1 MGEFPEESLEKDSGC
16 VDILPLKADR
26 LSSVDFLDELLDGG
40 GAGGSPR
47 GTDKC

>member
-1 MGEFPEESLEKDSGC
+1 MGEFPEESLEKDSGG
-16 VDILPLKADR
+16 VDISLLKVDR

-40 GAGGSPR
+40 GAGRSPR